1 MKKKLFL
8 VVAFSLILI
17 LAGCSQNDKLENVGE
32 LETLGFKFSG
42 ETIEMNTGESKT
54 FELTTKDVNGKNVEA
69 DINWVVSDNKLVN
82 ITNTTKNSITI
93 KAKSPGV
100 TEIKAEYNGKIDTIK
115 VNIKASKNVYGY
127 VTNGRGEFCRSSLY

>member
-17 LAGCSQNDKLENVGE
+17 LAGCSQNDNLENIGE

-42 ETIEMNTGESKT
+42 ETKDMNIGESST
-54 FELTTKDVNGKNVEA
+54 FELMTKDVNGKNVEA
-69 DINWVVSDNKLVN
+69 DVNWVVSDDKLVS
-82 ITNTTKNSITI
+82 ITNTTNNSITI

-100 TEIKAEYNGKIDTIK
+100 TELKAEYNGKIDTIK
-115 VNIKASKNVYGY
+115 VDIKVKMFMVM
-127 VTNGRGEFCRSSLY
+127 